1 MAVPFSL
8 PGRRTSHQSLRCIRS
23 IRGAAISTLCGGCP
37 SPCNESENDVMS
49 ESLPPVI
56 NQPSPASAQTI
67 PGQIPAVQTLGL
79 TRTYGTMMA
88 LNALDLTVQQGDLFG
103 FIGSNGAGKTTTLRI
118 LATFLAPTAGQA
130 LVLGHDVGRDADAVR
145 HVIGYMPDFFGV
157 YKDMEVTEY
166 LDFFGACYKIP
177 TAQREKTVNDV
188 LELVG
193 LSEKKGALIGAL
205 SRGMQQRLGLARV
218 LIHDPQLLLLDEPAS
233 GLDPRARIE
242 MMAILQELQR
252 LGKTIIIS
260 SHILSELQTL
270 CNRVAIIEKGKLI
283 YSGPVQGVRD
293 QMAQGRV
300 VWVRVSSDQPHAIQL
315 LKTRPEVSEV
325 STVDGEIKIT
335 LSNHD
340 IDHSIIADVLVRGG
354 ARLIELREDEI
365 GLEEVF
371 MRVTRGETQ

>member
-1 MAVPFSL
+1 MSTVP
-8 PGRRTSHQSLRCIRS
+8 
-23 IRGAAISTLCGGCP
+23 
-37 SPCNESENDVMS
+37 
-49 ESLPPVI
+49 PPLGNGV
-56 NQPSPASAQTI
+56 
-67 PGQIPAVQTLGL
+67 PAVQTFAL
-79 TRTYGTMMA
+79 TRLYGSMIA
-88 LNALDLTVQQGDLFG
+88 LNALNLTVNRGDLFG

-118 LATFLAPTAGQA
+118 LATFLAPSSGTAQ
-130 LVLGHDVGRDADAVR
+130 VLGHDVVRDADAVR

-177 TAQREKTVNDV
+177 SSQREKTVNDV

-218 LIHDPQLLLLDEPAS
+218 LIHDPAVLLLDEPAS

-242 MMAILQELQR
+242 MMAILQELQKM
-252 LGKTIIIS
+252 GKTIIIS
-260 SHILSELQTL
+260 SHILSELETL

-293 QMAQGRV
+293 QMAAGRIFLV
-300 VWVRVSSDQPHAIQL
+300 KVLGDEARAVEL
-315 LKTRPEVSEV
+315 LKARPEVNQVEQV
-325 STVDGEIKIT
+325 EGRIKVTLNDHETDPGCVAETV
-335 LSNHD
+335 
-340 IDHSIIADVLVRGG
+340 VRGG
-354 ARLIELREDEI
+354 LKLVGLEEYEL

>member
-1 MAVPFSL
+1 MDA
-8 PGRRTSHQSLRCIRS
+8 
-23 IRGAAISTLCGGCP
+23 
-37 SPCNESENDVMS
+37 
-49 ESLPPVI
+49 PPL
-56 NQPSPASAQTI
+56 
-67 PGQIPAVQTLGL
+67 PAVQTYGL
-79 TRTYGTMMA
+79 TRMYGNIAA
-88 LNALDLTVQQGDLFG
+88 LSGLDLTVNQGDLFG

-118 LATFLAPTAGQA
+118 LATFLAPSAGPA
-130 LVLGHDVGRDADAVR
+130 KVLGHDVVREADAVR

-177 TAQREKTVNDV
+177 TVQREKTVNDV

-270 CNRVAIIEKGKLI
+270 CNRVAIIEKGRLI
-283 YSGPVQGVRD
+283 YSGPVQGVRE
-293 QMAQGRV
+293 QMSSGLV
-300 VWVRVSSDQPHAIQL
+300 VWVKVAAEPERAIEL
-315 LKTRPEVSEV
+315 LKGRSEISEV
-325 STVDGEIKIT
+325 TTVDGEIKVT
-335 LSNHD
+335 LANHE
-340 IDHSIIADVLVRGG
+340 IDHSIVADVLVRGG
-354 ARLIELREDEI
+354 AKLIELREDEI

>member
-1 MAVPFSL
+1 M
-8 PGRRTSHQSLRCIRS
+8 TD
-23 IRGAAISTLCGGCP
+23 
-37 SPCNESENDVMS
+37 SP
-49 ESLPPVI
+49 P
-56 NQPSPASAQTI
+56 
-67 PGQIPAVQTLGL
+67 IPAVQTNGL
-79 TRTYGTMMA
+79 TRMYGNIAA
-88 LNALDLTVQQGDLFG
+88 LYDLSLTVNKGDLFG

-118 LATFLAPTAGQA
+118 LATFLAPSAGTA
-130 LVLGHDVGRDADAVR
+130 VILGHDVVKHADAVR

-177 TAQREKTVNDV
+177 IVQREKTVNDV

-193 LSEKKGALIGAL
+193 LTEKRGALIGAL

-218 LIHDPQLLLLDEPAS
+218 LIHDPKVLLLDEPAS

-270 CNRVAIIEKGKLI
+270 CNRVAIIEKGRLI

-300 VWVRVSSDQPHAIQL
+300 VWVRVSSDQAKAMEL
-315 LKTRPEVSEV
+315 LKARAEVAA
-325 STVDGEIKIT
+325 DGEIKVT
-335 LSNHD
+335 LASHD
-340 IDHSIIADVLVRGG
+340 TDHSIVAEVLVNGG
-354 ARLIELREDEI
+354 AKLVELREDEI

>member
-1 MAVPFSL
+1 M
-8 PGRRTSHQSLRCIRS
+8 I
-23 IRGAAISTLCGGCP
+23 
-37 SPCNESENDVMS
+37 
-49 ESLPPVI
+49 
-56 NQPSPASAQTI
+56 
-67 PGQIPAVQTLGL
+67 
-79 TRTYGTMMA
+79 A
-88 LNALDLTVQQGDLFG
+88 LNALDLTVNKGDLFG

-118 LATFLAPTAGQA
+118 LATFLAPSGGRAE
-130 LVLGHDVGRDADAVR
+130 VLGHDVVRDADAVR

-177 TAQREKTVNDV
+177 SAQREKTVNDV

-193 LSEKKGALIGAL
+193 LSEKRGAIIGAL

-293 QMAQGRV
+293 QMASGPIY
-300 VWVRVSSDQPHAIQL
+300 WVTVRPDSASALAL
-315 LKTRPEVSEV
+315 LKGRDEVSEAV
-325 STVDGEIKIT
+325 AVDGQVKVT
-335 LSNHD
+335 LKDHD
-340 IDHSIIADVLVRGG
+340 ADPGFIADVLVRNGLKLTG
-354 ARLIELREDEI
+354 LWEDEL

-371 MRVTRGETQ
+371 LRVTRGETQ

>member
-1 MAVPFSL
+1 M
-8 PGRRTSHQSLRCIRS
+8 
-23 IRGAAISTLCGGCP
+23 
-37 SPCNESENDVMS
+37 NEA
-49 ESLPPVI
+49 PPL
-56 NQPSPASAQTI
+56 
-67 PGQIPAVQTLGL
+67 PAVRTVGL
-79 TRTYGTMMA
+79 TRTYGTMLA
-88 LNALDLTVQQGDLFG
+88 LSALDLTVHQGDLFG

-118 LATFLAPTAGQA
+118 LATFLAPSSGQA
-130 LVLGHDVGRDADAVR
+130 KVLGHDVVRNADAVR

-218 LIHDPQLLLLDEPAS
+218 LIHDPKVLLLDEPAS

-252 LGKTIIIS
+252 MGKTIIIS

-270 CNRVAIIEKGKLI
+270 CNRVAIIERGKLI
-283 YSGPVQGVRD
+283 YAGPVQGVRD
-293 QMAQGRV
+293 QMSTGRV
-300 VWVRVSSDQPHAIQL
+300 VWVKVTTDAARAIEL
-315 LKTRPEVSEV
+315 LKARPEVSDA
-325 STVDGEIKIT
+325 T
-335 LSNHD
+335 
-340 IDHSIIADVLVRGG
+340 A
-354 ARLIELREDEI
+354 ED
-365 GLEEVF
+365 
-371 MRVTRGETQ
+371 

>member
-1 MAVPFSL
+1 M
-8 PGRRTSHQSLRCIRS
+8 S
-23 IRGAAISTLCGGCP
+23 IAPDPNNNA
-37 SPCNESENDVMS
+37 
-49 ESLPPVI
+49 
-56 NQPSPASAQTI
+56 
-67 PGQIPAVQTLGL
+67 PAVQTFAL
-79 TRTYGTMMA
+79 TRVYGPMVA
-88 LNALDLTVQQGDLFG
+88 LNALNLTVNRGDLFG

-118 LATFLAPTAGQA
+118 LATFLAPSSGTANI
-130 LVLGHDVGRDADAVR
+130 LGHDVVRDADAVR

-177 TAQREKTVNDV
+177 AVQREKTVNDV

-218 LIHDPQLLLLDEPAS
+218 LIHDPQVLLLDEPAS

-293 QMAQGRV
+293 QMGQARV
-300 VWVRVSSDQPHAIQL
+300 VWVRVKSDQIQAVEL
-315 LKTRPEVSEV
+315 LKGRPEIAEV
-325 STVDGEIKIT
+325 TAVDGELKVT
-335 LSNHD
+335 LANLE
-340 IDHSIIADVLVRGG
+340 IEHSIVPDIL
-354 ARLIELREDEI
+354 
-365 GLEEVF
+365 
-371 MRVTRGETQ
+371 

>member
-1 MAVPFSL
+1 MQPQN
-8 PGRRTSHQSLRCIRS
+8 P
-23 IRGAAISTLCGGCP
+23 P
-37 SPCNESENDVMS
+37 SA
-49 ESLPPVI
+49 PP
-56 NQPSPASAQTI
+56 
-67 PGQIPAVQTLGL
+67 IPAVQTYGL
-79 TRTYGTMMA
+79 TRSFGTMTA
-88 LNALDLTVQQGDLFG
+88 LSALDLTVNQGDLFG

-118 LATFLAPTAGQA
+118 LATFLQPSAGRA
-130 LVLGHDVGRDADAVR
+130 EVLGHDVVKDADAVR

-177 TAQREKTVNDV
+177 AHQREKTVNDV

-193 LSEKKGALIGAL
+193 LSEKKGSLIGAL

-218 LIHDPQLLLLDEPAS
+218 LIHDPKLLLLDEPAS

-293 QMAQGRV
+293 QLASGRV
-300 VWVRVSSDQPHAIQL
+300 LWVTVAHGDGERALEL
-315 LKTRPEVSEV
+315 LKARSEV
-325 STVDGEIKIT
+325 TEATAVDGQVKVTCASHDADPGFVAET
-335 LSNHD
+335 L
-340 IDHSIIADVLVRGG
+340 VKGGVRLTG
-354 ARLIELREDEI
+354 LWEDEL

-371 MRVTRGETQ
+371 LRVTRGETQ

>member
-1 MAVPFSL
+1 
-8 PGRRTSHQSLRCIRS
+8 
-23 IRGAAISTLCGGCP
+23 
-37 SPCNESENDVMS
+37 MS
-49 ESLPPVI
+49 DAPPL
-56 NQPSPASAQTI
+56 
-67 PGQIPAVQTLGL
+67 PAVRTIGL
-79 TRTYGTMMA
+79 TRMYGTMTA
-88 LNALDLTVQQGDLFG
+88 LSALDLTVNQGDLFG

-130 LVLGHDVGRDADAVR
+130 LVLGNDVVRDADAVR

-193 LSEKKGALIGAL
+193 LSEKKGSLIGAL

-218 LIHDPQLLLLDEPAS
+218 LIHDPKLLLLDEPAS

-252 LGKTIIIS
+252 MGKTIIIS

-293 QMAQGRV
+293 QMSSGRV
-300 VWVRVSSDQPHAIQL
+300 VWVRVTSDPAGAIEL
-315 LKTRPEVSEV
+315 LKTRPEISAAEAQ
-325 STVDGEIKIT
+325 DGAIKVT
-335 LSNHD
+335 LASHD
-340 IDHSIIADVLVRGG
+340 TDHSIIAEALVRGG
-354 ARLIELREDEI
+354 ARLVELREDEL

-371 MRVTRGETQ
+371 LRVTKGETQ

>member
-1 MAVPFSL
+1 MN
-8 PGRRTSHQSLRCIRS
+8 
-23 IRGAAISTLCGGCP
+23 AA
-37 SPCNESENDVMS
+37 ESA
-49 ESLPPVI
+49 PPL
-56 NQPSPASAQTI
+56 
-67 PGQIPAVQTLGL
+67 PAVHTVGL
-79 TRTYGTMMA
+79 TRSYGPMIA
-88 LNALDLTVQQGDLFG
+88 LNSLDLTVNRGDLFG

-118 LATFLAPTAGQA
+118 LATFLAPSSGAAQ
-130 LVLGHDVGRDADAVR
+130 VLGHDVVRDADAVR

-177 TAQREKTVNDV
+177 TVQREKTVNDV

-193 LSEKKGALIGAL
+193 LTEKKGALIGAL

-293 QMAQGRV
+293 QMASGLI
-300 VWVRVSSDQPHAIQL
+300 VWVKVAAETDRAVEL
-315 LKTRPEVSEV
+315 LKTRPEVAEV
-325 STVDGEIKIT
+325 ELVDGRIKV
-335 LSNHD
+335 LMVDHD
-340 IDHSIIADVLVRGG
+340 TDHSFVADTLVRGG
-354 ARLIELREDEI
+354 LKLVGLQEDEL

-371 MRVTRGETQ
+371 LRVTRGETQ

>member
-1 MAVPFSL
+1 MDSSP
-8 PGRRTSHQSLRCIRS
+8 
-23 IRGAAISTLCGGCP
+23 P
-37 SPCNESENDVMS
+37 S
-49 ESLPPVI
+49 
-56 NQPSPASAQTI
+56 
-67 PGQIPAVQTLGL
+67 GPAVETHGL
-79 TRTYGTMMA
+79 SRAYGALLA
-88 LNALDLTVQQGDLFG
+88 LNGLDLVVNRGDLFG

-118 LATFLAPTAGQA
+118 LATFLAPSSGTAQ
-130 LVLGHDVGRDADAVR
+130 VMGHDVVRQANAVR
-145 HVIGYMPDFFGV
+145 RIIGYMPDFFGV

-177 TAQREKTVNDV
+177 TVYREKTVNDV

-193 LSEKKGALIGAL
+193 LSDKRGSLIGAL

-218 LIHDPQLLLLDEPAS
+218 LIHDPQVLLLDEPAS

-293 QMAQGRV
+293 RMAPGRV
-300 VWVRVSSDQPHAIQL
+300 FWVKVLGDEAQAIEL
-315 LKTRPEVSEV
+315 LKTRPEVTAAERV
-325 STVDGEIKIT
+325 EGRIKVT
-335 LSNHD
+335 LADHD
-340 IDHSIIADVLVRGG
+340 MDPGCVAETLVRGG
-354 ARLIELREDEI
+354 ARLVGLEEEEL

-371 MRVTRGETQ
+371 LRVTRGETQ

>member
-1 MAVPFSL
+1 MNVP
-8 PGRRTSHQSLRCIRS
+8 P
-23 IRGAAISTLCGGCP
+23 
-37 SPCNESENDVMS
+37 
-49 ESLPPVI
+49 
-56 NQPSPASAQTI
+56 
-67 PGQIPAVQTLGL
+67 IPAVQTFGL
-79 TRTYGTMMA
+79 TRMFGNLAALYG
-88 LNALDLTVQQGDLFG
+88 LDLAVNKGDLFG

-118 LATFLAPTAGQA
+118 LATFLAPSAGRAQI
-130 LVLGHDVGRDADAVR
+130 LGHDVVRDADAVR

-193 LSEKKGALIGAL
+193 LTEKKGFLIGAL

-270 CNRVAIIEKGKLI
+270 CNRVGIIEKGKLI
-283 YSGPVQGVRD
+283 YCGPVQGVRD
-293 QMAQGRV
+293 QMSQGRV
-300 VWVRVSSDQPHAIQL
+300 VWVRVSSDLAQAIEL
-315 LKTRPEVSEV
+315 LKAHAAIAEV
-325 STVDGEIKIT
+325 TAVDSEIKVT
-335 LSNHD
+335 LANPDS
-340 IDHSIIADVLVRGG
+340 DHSIVAEVLVRGG
-354 ARLIELREDEI
+354 AKLIELREDEI

>member
-1 MAVPFSL
+1 ML
-8 PGRRTSHQSLRCIRS
+8 MDT
-23 IRGAAISTLCGGCP
+23 
-37 SPCNESENDVMS
+37 
-49 ESLPPVI
+49 PP
-56 NQPSPASAQTI
+56 PP
-67 PGQIPAVQTLGL
+67 PIPAVQTRGL
-79 TRTYGTMMA
+79 TRMYGNIAA
-88 LNALDLTVQQGDLFG
+88 LYGLDLIVNKGDLFG

-118 LATFLAPTAGQA
+118 LATFLAPSAGQA
-130 LVLGHDVGRDADAVR
+130 EVLGHDVVQDADAVR

-293 QMAQGRV
+293 QMSSGRV
-300 VWVRVSSDQPHAIQL
+300 VWVRVASDQAKAVEL
-315 LKTRPEVSEV
+315 LKTRPEISEV
-325 STVDGEIKIT
+325 TTTDGEIKIT
-335 LSNHD
+335 LASHD
-340 IDHSIIADVLVRGG
+340 SDHSVIADVLVHGG
-354 ARLIELREDEI
+354 ARLLELREDEI

-371 MRVTRGETQ
+371 MRVTRGDTQ

>member
-1 MAVPFSL
+1 
-8 PGRRTSHQSLRCIRS
+8 
-23 IRGAAISTLCGGCP
+23 
-37 SPCNESENDVMS
+37 MS
-49 ESLPPVI
+49 DAPPL
-56 NQPSPASAQTI
+56 
-67 PGQIPAVQTLGL
+67 PAVQTFGL
-79 TRTYGTMMA
+79 TRFYGSMMA
-88 LNALDLTVQQGDLFG
+88 LSGLDLTVNKGDLFG

-118 LATFLAPTAGQA
+118 LATFLAPTAGRA
-130 LVLGHDVGRDADAVR
+130 VILGHDVVKDADAVR

-166 LDFFGACYKIP
+166 LDFFGACYRIP
-177 TAQREKTVNDV
+177 AAQREKTVNDV

-193 LSEKKGALIGAL
+193 LSEKKGSLIGAL

-242 MMAILQELQR
+242 MMEILRELQR

-260 SHILSELQTL
+260 SHILSELETI

-283 YSGPVQGVRD
+283 YAGPVQGVRD
-293 QMAQGRV
+293 QMSTGRV
-300 VWVRVSSDQPHAIQL
+300 VFVRVSSDQSQAIEL
-315 LKTRPEVSEV
+315 LKTRPEVAEV
-325 STVDGEIKIT
+325 APIDHAIKIT
-335 LSNHD
+335 LASHD
-340 IDHSIIADVLVRGG
+340 TDHSVIADALVRGG
-354 ARLIELREDEI
+354 AKLIELREEEL

>member
-1 MAVPFSL
+1 MNPE
-8 PGRRTSHQSLRCIRS
+8 PSH
-23 IRGAAISTLCGGCP
+23 
-37 SPCNESENDVMS
+37 
-49 ESLPPVI
+49 PPVEAPPVVAVETI
-56 NQPSPASAQTI
+56 N
-67 PGQIPAVQTLGL
+67 L
-79 TRTYGTMMA
+79 TRSFGAIT
-88 LNALDLTVQQGDLFG
+88 ALDNLNLVVNRGDLFG

-118 LATFLAPTAGQA
+118 LATFLAPSAGTARI
-130 LVLGHDVGRDADAVR
+130 LGLDIIREADAVR
-145 HVIGYMPDFFGV
+145 HFIGYMPDFFGV

-193 LSEKKGALIGAL
+193 LSEKRGSIIGAL

-218 LIHDPQLLLLDEPAS
+218 LIHDPRVLLLDEPAS

-252 LGKTIIIS
+252 MGKTIIIS

-293 QMAQGRV
+293 QMSAGLIYWVVVQGEPAKAV
-300 VWVRVSSDQPHAIQL
+300 DL
-315 LKTRPEVSEV
+315 LKARPEVSAAV
-325 STVDGEIKIT
+325 PVDGQIKVT
-335 LSNHD
+335 FASRD
-340 IDHSIIADVLVRGG
+340 IDPSFLPETLVRGG
-354 ARLIELREDEI
+354 VKFTGLWEDEL

-371 MRVTRGETQ
+371 LRVTRGETQ

>member
-1 MAVPFSL
+1 MDA
-8 PGRRTSHQSLRCIRS
+8 
-23 IRGAAISTLCGGCP
+23 
-37 SPCNESENDVMS
+37 
-49 ESLPPVI
+49 PP
-56 NQPSPASAQTI
+56 
-67 PGQIPAVQTLGL
+67 IPAVAAVGL
-79 TRTYGTMMA
+79 TRTFGNIVA
-88 LNALDLTVQQGDLFG
+88 LNSLDLTINQGDLFG

-118 LATFLAPTAGQA
+118 LATFLAPSAGTAKI
-130 LVLGHDVGRDADAVR
+130 LGHDVVREADAVR

-177 TAQREKTVNDV
+177 TAQREKRWQRRAGTG
-188 LELVG
+188 G
-193 LSEKKGALIGAL
+193 LSEKRGSIIGAL

-218 LIHDPQLLLLDEPAS
+218 LIHDPRLLLLDEPAS

-293 QMAQGRV
+293 QMSTGLIY
-300 VWVRVSSDQPHAIQL
+300 WVLP
-315 LKTRPEVSEV
+315 
-325 STVDGEIKIT
+325 DGDPAPPS
-335 LSNHD
+335 L
-340 IDHSIIADVLVRGG
+340 
-354 ARLIELREDEI
+354 
-365 GLEEVF
+365 F
-371 MRVTRGETQ
+371 

>member
-1 MAVPFSL
+1 MNA
-8 PGRRTSHQSLRCIRS
+8 
-23 IRGAAISTLCGGCP
+23 
-37 SPCNESENDVMS
+37 
-49 ESLPPVI
+49 PPL
-56 NQPSPASAQTI
+56 
-67 PGQIPAVQTLGL
+67 PAVQTNGL
-79 TRTYGTMMA
+79 TRMYGNIAA
-88 LNALDLTVQQGDLFG
+88 LYGLDLTVHQGDLFG

-118 LATFLAPTAGQA
+118 LATFLSPSAGHA
-130 LVLGHDVGRDADAVR
+130 MVLGHDVVRDADAVR

-218 LIHDPQLLLLDEPAS
+218 LIHDPQVLLLDEPAS

-242 MMAILQELQR
+242 MMAILQELQKM
-252 LGKTIIIS
+252 GKTIIIS

-293 QMAQGRV
+293 QMSQGRV
-300 VWVRVSSDQPHAIQL
+300 IWVRVSSDAAQAIEL
-315 LKTRPEVSEV
+315 LKVRSEISEV
-325 STVDGEIKIT
+325 AAVDGEIKIT
-335 LSNHD
+335 LASFD
-340 IDHSIIADVLVRGG
+340 IDHSIVAEILVHGG
-354 ARLIELREDEI
+354 AKLIELREDEI

>member
-1 MAVPFSL
+1 
-8 PGRRTSHQSLRCIRS
+8 
-23 IRGAAISTLCGGCP
+23 
-37 SPCNESENDVMS
+37 MS
-49 ESLPPVI
+49 DIPAPP
-56 NQPSPASAQTI
+56 
-67 PGQIPAVQTLGL
+67 IPAVQTYGL
-79 TRTYGTMMA
+79 TRVYGAIAA
-88 LNALDLTVQQGDLFG
+88 LSGLDLTVNKGDLFG

-118 LATFLAPTAGQA
+118 LATFLAPSAGTAQI
-130 LVLGHDVGRDADAVR
+130 LGHDVVRDADAVR

-205 SRGMQQRLGLARV
+205 SRGMQQRLVLARV

-270 CNRVAIIEKGKLI
+270 CNRVAIIEKGRLI

-293 QMAQGRV
+293 QMSTGRI
-300 VWVRVSSDQPHAIQL
+300 VWVRVTSDQTRAIEL
-315 LKTRPEVSEV
+315 LKQRSEITEAV
-325 STVDGEIKIT
+325 ALDGQIKIT
-335 LSNHD
+335 LL
-340 IDHSIIADVLVRGG
+340 DHETDQSIVADALVHGG
-354 ARLIELREDEI
+354 AKLVELREDEL

-371 MRVTRGETQ
+371 LRVTRGETQ

>member
-1 MAVPFSL
+1 MSAN
-8 PGRRTSHQSLRCIRS
+8 TS
-23 IRGAAISTLCGGCP
+23 
-37 SPCNESENDVMS
+37 
-49 ESLPPVI
+49 
-56 NQPSPASAQTI
+56 
-67 PGQIPAVQTLGL
+67 IPAVQTFGL
-79 TRTYGTMMA
+79 TRTYGAMTA
-88 LNALDLTVQQGDLFG
+88 LNALDLTINKGDLFG

-118 LATFLAPTAGQA
+118 LATFLSPSAGRA
-130 LVLGHDVGRDADAVR
+130 EVLGYDVVKQADAVR

-177 TAQREKTVNDV
+177 TLKREKTVSDV

-293 QMAQGRV
+293 QMASGLIY
-300 VWVRVSSDQPHAIQL
+300 WVTVPGDSSKAIEL
-315 LKTRPEVSEV
+315 LKSRAEVADAV
-325 STVDGEIKIT
+325 AVDGQVKVTFTTHEIDPGFLPET
-335 LSNHD
+335 LVH
-340 IDHSIIADVLVRGG
+340 GG
-354 ARLIELREDEI
+354 VKFTGLWEDEL

-371 MRVTRGETQ
+371 LRVTRGETQ

>member
-1 MAVPFSL
+1 MDA
-8 PGRRTSHQSLRCIRS
+8 
-23 IRGAAISTLCGGCP
+23 
-37 SPCNESENDVMS
+37 
-49 ESLPPVI
+49 PP
-56 NQPSPASAQTI
+56 
-67 PGQIPAVQTLGL
+67 IPAVETINL
-79 TRTYGTMMA
+79 TRTFGAITA
-88 LNALDLTVQQGDLFG
+88 LNSLNLVVNRGDLFG

-118 LATFLAPTAGQA
+118 LATFLAPSAGTARI
-130 LVLGHDVGRDADAVR
+130 LGHDVIRQADAVR

-193 LSEKKGALIGAL
+193 LSEKRGSIIGAL

-218 LIHDPQLLLLDEPAS
+218 LIHDPLVLLLDEPAS

-293 QMAQGRV
+293 QMSAGLVYWV
-300 VWVRVSSDQPHAIQL
+300 VVRGDSAAAVEI
-315 LKTRPEVSEV
+315 LKGRPEVSQAV
-325 STVDGEIKIT
+325 AVDGQVKVT
-335 LSNHD
+335 LTNP
-340 IDHSIIADVLVRGG
+340 DVDPSFLPEALVRGG
-354 ARLIELREDEI
+354 VKFSGLWEDEL

-371 MRVTRGETQ
+371 LRVTRGETQ

>member
-1 MAVPFSL
+1 MS
-8 PGRRTSHQSLRCIRS
+8 
-23 IRGAAISTLCGGCP
+23 AI
-37 SPCNESENDVMS
+37 
-49 ESLPPVI
+49 PP
-56 NQPSPASAQTI
+56 
-67 PGQIPAVQTLGL
+67 IPAVQTFGL
-79 TRTYGTMMA
+79 TRTYGAMTA
-88 LNALDLTVQQGDLFG
+88 LNALDLTIHKGDLFG

-118 LATFLAPTAGQA
+118 LATFLSPSAGRA
-130 LVLGHDVGRDADAVR
+130 EVLGHDVVKEADAVR

-177 TAQREKTVNDV
+177 TAQREKTVSDV

-293 QMAQGRV
+293 QMSSGLIY
-300 VWVRVSSDQPHAIQL
+300 WVTISGDSARAIEL
-315 LKTRPEVSEV
+315 LKGRPEVTEAV
-325 STVDGEIKIT
+325 AVDGQIKVTFATHEIDPSFLPET
-335 LSNHD
+335 LVN
-340 IDHSIIADVLVRGG
+340 GG
-354 ARLIELREDEI
+354 VKFTGLWEDEL

-371 MRVTRGETQ
+371 LRVTRGETQ

>member
-1 MAVPFSL
+1 MNSDTPA
-8 PGRRTSHQSLRCIRS
+8 
-23 IRGAAISTLCGGCP
+23 
-37 SPCNESENDVMS
+37 
-49 ESLPPVI
+49 PP
-56 NQPSPASAQTI
+56 
-67 PGQIPAVQTLGL
+67 IPAVQTTGL
-79 TRTYGTMMA
+79 TRAYGSILA
-88 LNALDLTVQQGDLFG
+88 LNSLDLTVNRGDLFG

-118 LATFLAPTAGQA
+118 LATFLAPTSGQA
-130 LVLGHDVGRDADAVR
+130 VVLGHDVVRDADAVR

-177 TAQREKTVNDV
+177 SAQREKTVNDV

-218 LIHDPQLLLLDEPAS
+218 LIHDPRLLLLDEPAS

-283 YSGPVQGVRD
+283 YAGPVQGVRD
-293 QMAQGRV
+293 QLAAGLV
-300 VWVRVSSDQPHAIQL
+300 VWVRVAADSPRAVEL
-315 LKTRPEVSEV
+315 LKARPEVAEV
-325 STVDGEIKIT
+325 EPVDGRIKVQ
-335 LSNHD
+335 LVNHD
-340 IDHSIIADVLVRGG
+340 IDHSFVADTLVRGG
-354 ARLIELREDEI
+354 LRLTGLQEDEL

-371 MRVTRGETQ
+371 LRVTRGDTQ

>member
-1 MAVPFSL
+1 
-8 PGRRTSHQSLRCIRS
+8 
-23 IRGAAISTLCGGCP
+23 
-37 SPCNESENDVMS
+37 MS
-49 ESLPPVI
+49 APPL
-56 NQPSPASAQTI
+56 
-67 PGQIPAVQTLGL
+67 PAVQTLGL
-79 TRTYGTMMA
+79 TRSYGSMVA
-88 LNALDLTVQQGDLFG
+88 LNTLDLTINQGDLFG

-118 LATFLAPTAGQA
+118 LATFLAPSAGQA
-130 LVLGHDVGRDADAVR
+130 LVLGHDVVRDADAVR

-218 LIHDPQLLLLDEPAS
+218 LIHDPKVLLLDEPAS

-252 LGKTIIIS
+252 MGKTIIIS

-270 CNRVAIIEKGKLI
+270 CNRVAIIERGKLI
-283 YSGPVQGVRD
+283 YAGPVQGVRD
-293 QMAQGRV
+293 HASSGRV
-300 VWVRVSSDQPHAIQL
+300 IWVKVSSDQARAIEL
-315 LKTRPEVSEV
+315 LKSRPEVGAAEAE
-325 STVDGEIKIT
+325 DGHIKIT
-335 LSNHD
+335 LVNHD
-340 IDHSIIADVLVRGG
+340 IDHSVIAETLVHGG
-354 ARLIELREDEI
+354 AKLTELREDEL

-371 MRVTRGETQ
+371 LRVTRGDTQ

>member
-1 MAVPFSL
+1 
-8 PGRRTSHQSLRCIRS
+8 
-23 IRGAAISTLCGGCP
+23 
-37 SPCNESENDVMS
+37 MS
-49 ESLPPVI
+49 DAPP
-56 NQPSPASAQTI
+56 
-67 PGQIPAVQTLGL
+67 IPAVQTVGL
-79 TRTYGTMMA
+79 SRTYGALTA
-88 LNALDLTVQQGDLFG
+88 LNALDLTVNRGDLFG

-118 LATFLAPTAGQA
+118 LATFLAPSAGQA
-130 LVLGHDVGRDADAVR
+130 KILGHDVVKDADAVR

-177 TAQREKTVNDV
+177 TNQREKTVNDV

-293 QMAQGRV
+293 QLATGLV
-300 VWVRVSSDQPHAIQL
+300 VWVKVLGDESRAIEL
-315 LKTRPEVSEV
+315 LKARTEISAVE
-325 STVDGEIKIT
+325 STAGRLKVT
-335 LSNHD
+335 MT
-340 IDHSIIADVLVRGG
+340 DHQADASCVAEVLVNGG
-354 ARLIELREDEI
+354 IKLVGLREEEL

-371 MRVTRGETQ
+371 LRVTRGETQ